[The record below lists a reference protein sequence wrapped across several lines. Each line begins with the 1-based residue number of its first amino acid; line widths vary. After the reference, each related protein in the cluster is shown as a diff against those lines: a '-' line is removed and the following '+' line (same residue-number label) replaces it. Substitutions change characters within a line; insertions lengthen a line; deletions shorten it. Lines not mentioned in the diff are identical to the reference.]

1 MTTFNKLEI
10 IEIPECPANDD
21 AWENHTEFDAM
32 LAINRVYDLHR
43 AVEGPHDHL
52 VCYHCSS
59 FSTRHFV
66 NYPCFTIVAI
76 EGQKSD

>member
-1 MTTFNKLEI
+1 MTTFHKFEVIANKK
-10 IEIPECPANDD
+10 
-21 AWENHTEFDAM
+21 FDST
-32 LAINRVYDLHR
+32 LAINRVYDLHK

-76 EGQKSD
+76 EGQESD